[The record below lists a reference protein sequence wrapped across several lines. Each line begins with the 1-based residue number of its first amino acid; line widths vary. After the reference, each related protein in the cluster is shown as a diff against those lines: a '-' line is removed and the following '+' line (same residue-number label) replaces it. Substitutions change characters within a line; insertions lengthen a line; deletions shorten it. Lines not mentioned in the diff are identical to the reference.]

1 MDQDSEGVFFA
12 IAEDIHHMS
21 HVVDMCS
28 YVNPKGLLSLI
39 RIGISHCRD
48 SDAAFRQLHVIF
60 DDCCINNYKDKSS
73 LFE

>member
-1 MDQDSEGVFFA
+1 MMSDMDQDSEGVFFA

-39 RIGISHCRD
+39 RIGISHCRID
-48 SDAAFRQLHVIF
+48 SDAAVRQLHVIF
-60 DDCCINNYKDKSS
+60 DDCCINNYI
-73 LFE
+73 